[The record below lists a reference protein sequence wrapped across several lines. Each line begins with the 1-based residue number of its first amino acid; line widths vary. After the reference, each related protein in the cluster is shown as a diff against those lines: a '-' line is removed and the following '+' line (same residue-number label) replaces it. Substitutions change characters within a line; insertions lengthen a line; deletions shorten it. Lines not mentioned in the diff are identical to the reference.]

1 MRLPIGYAL
10 AYPER
15 LPTPFGA
22 IDWTALSRLDFESPD
37 REAFPC
43 LDLAYAA
50 GQAGG
55 SAPATLNGANE
66 VAVAAFL
73 NGEIAWTD
81 INGVIEDVLA
91 NHETTV
97 PASVDDVLAADRDAR
112 SHAVA
117 GRDRSAQR
125 GCGAG
130 GCAMSMALRKL
141 AGFGPGA
148 GSDDG
153 SPSPSSPAAGAGA
166 DGADG
171 AKTPGASPPSDPPEP
186 AKTPPTPA
194 NQRGALLRLLIF
206 LVAAAVVSVM
216 AGVGKTVAVVL
227 AIILMI
233 VLHEAGHFVMAKLAG
248 IKVTEFFVG
257 FGPRLWSIRRGE
269 TEYGVKALPLGGY
282 VKIIGMNNLEPVDP
296 ADEPRTY
303 RQQPYLRRLSVA
315 VAGSA
320 VHFLIALALL
330 FTVFYVT
337 GDRGLLV
344 TPSANQVTVG
354 SVNSLANG
362 PSPAQLAGLAVGD
375 RILAVDGQR
384 FKTWDAQVAYI
395 QARPNTAVDLEV
407 DRHGQIIHLHPTT
420 IDLSKVQVNGV
431 PAATQPTGFIGFA
444 GAYPTF
450 RYGFLSS
457 INHAGGAFVKVTAQN
472 FDALKGLFSPHGIAS
487 YSNVVV
493 DKKAADSPTA
503 VRLVSPVGMVRLA
516 NQLVGNGLEDVL
528 FLLILINLFVGM
540 FNMIPLLPLDG
551 GHVAIATY
559 EAIRSRR
566 GRRYQ
571 ADVTKLLP
579 FVYATLLIIVFLGAS
594 SLYVD
599 VRDLLSIGF

>member
-1 MRLPIGYAL
+1 
-10 AYPER
+10 
-15 LPTPFGA
+15 
-22 IDWTALSRLDFESPD
+22 
-37 REAFPC
+37 
-43 LDLAYAA
+43 
-50 GQAGG
+50 
-55 SAPATLNGANE
+55 
-66 VAVAAFL
+66 
-73 NGEIAWTD
+73 
-81 INGVIEDVLA
+81 
-91 NHETTV
+91 
-97 PASVDDVLAADRDAR
+97 
-112 SHAVA
+112 
-117 GRDRSAQR
+117 
-125 GCGAG
+125 
-130 GCAMSMALRKL
+130 
-141 AGFGPGA
+141 
-148 GSDDG
+148 
-153 SPSPSSPAAGAGA
+153 
-166 DGADG
+166 
-171 AKTPGASPPSDPPEP
+171 
-186 AKTPPTPA
+186 
-194 NQRGALLRLLIF
+194 
-206 LVAAAVVSVM
+206 M
-216 AGVGKTVAVVL
+216 AGVGETVAVVL

-233 VLHEAGHFVMAKLAG
+233 VLHEFGHFVMAKLAG
-248 IKVTEFFVG
+248 MKVTEFFVG
-257 FGPRLWSIRRGE
+257 FGPRLWSFRRGE

-282 VKIIGMNNLEPVDP
+282 VKIIGMNNLEQVDP

-320 VHFLIALALL
+320 MHFLIALVLL
-330 FTVFYVT
+330 FTLFYVT
-337 GDRGLLV
+337 GDRGLPV

-362 PSPAQLAGLAVGD
+362 PSPAQQAGLEVGD

-450 RYGFLSS
+450 RYGFFSS
-457 INHAGGAFVKVTAQN
+457 LDHAGGAFVKVTAQN
-472 FDALKGLFSPHGIAS
+472 FDALEGLFSPHGIGCTATWWS
-487 YSNVVV
+487 TRRR
-493 DKKAADSPTA
+493 PTRPLRCA
-503 VRLVSPVGMVRLA
+503 WCRPSVWCAWPTR
-516 NQLVGNGLEDVL
+516 LVGNGLEDVL

-594 SLYVD
+594 SLYLD
-599 VRDLLSIGF
+599 MRDLCRSASDLLGRSADLPVSPMTLSPRPMAPPPSSFPSRTTRQIMVGSVPVGGDARSPSSR

>member
-1 MRLPIGYAL
+1 
-10 AYPER
+10 
-15 LPTPFGA
+15 
-22 IDWTALSRLDFESPD
+22 
-37 REAFPC
+37 
-43 LDLAYAA
+43 
-50 GQAGG
+50 
-55 SAPATLNGANE
+55 
-66 VAVAAFL
+66 
-73 NGEIAWTD
+73 
-81 INGVIEDVLA
+81 
-91 NHETTV
+91 
-97 PASVDDVLAADRDAR
+97 
-112 SHAVA
+112 
-117 GRDRSAQR
+117 
-125 GCGAG
+125 
-130 GCAMSMALRKL
+130 MSMALRKL

-153 SPSPSSPAAGAGA
+153 SPAAGA
-166 DGADG
+166 DGADR
-171 AKTPGASPPSDPPEP
+171 AETPAAPPVDPPEP
-186 AKTPPTPA
+186 ADTPLTPA

-282 VKIIGMNNLEPVDP
+282 VKIIGMNNLEQVDP

-354 SVNSLANG
+354 SVNSLASG

-450 RYGFLSS
+450 RYGFFSS

-599 VRDLLSIGF
+599 MRDLLSIGF

>member
-1 MRLPIGYAL
+1 
-10 AYPER
+10 
-15 LPTPFGA
+15 
-22 IDWTALSRLDFESPD
+22 
-37 REAFPC
+37 
-43 LDLAYAA
+43 
-50 GQAGG
+50 
-55 SAPATLNGANE
+55 
-66 VAVAAFL
+66 
-73 NGEIAWTD
+73 
-81 INGVIEDVLA
+81 
-91 NHETTV
+91 
-97 PASVDDVLAADRDAR
+97 
-112 SHAVA
+112 
-117 GRDRSAQR
+117 
-125 GCGAG
+125 
-130 GCAMSMALRKL
+130 
-141 AGFGPGA
+141 
-148 GSDDG
+148 
-153 SPSPSSPAAGAGA
+153 
-166 DGADG
+166 
-171 AKTPGASPPSDPPEP
+171 
-186 AKTPPTPA
+186 
-194 NQRGALLRLLIF
+194 
-206 LVAAAVVSVM
+206 
-216 AGVGKTVAVVL
+216 
-227 AIILMI
+227 
-233 VLHEAGHFVMAKLAG
+233 
-248 IKVTEFFVG
+248 
-257 FGPRLWSIRRGE
+257 
-269 TEYGVKALPLGGY
+269 
-282 VKIIGMNNLEPVDP
+282 
-296 ADEPRTY
+296 
-303 RQQPYLRRLSVA
+303 

-354 SVNSLANG
+354 AVNSLSTG

-375 RILAVDGQR
+375 RILSVDGQR

-407 DRHGQIIHLHPTT
+407 DRHGRIIHLHPTT
-420 IDLSKVQVNGV
+420 VDLSKVQVNGV

-450 RYGFLSS
+450 RFGFFSS

-540 FNMIPLLPLDG
+540 FNMVPLLPLDG

-599 VRDLLSIGF
+599 VRDLLAIGF